1 MALQAAASESK
12 TAKLCD
18 LESQPHNPCGV
29 WRTQEYSLLVGIPF
43 KRSPHDCTE
52 SDEPRTELLLEADK
66 QVQHTC
72 PLRCCLDW
80 DVRTCSSNCAL
91 ISFASKLIT
100 TPGTVF
106 SAIS

>member
-1 MALQAAASESK
+1 MALQAASSESK

-29 WRTQEYSLLVGIPF
+29 WRTQDHSLLVCELF
-43 KRSPHDCTE
+43 KRCPHHGTE

-66 QVQHTC
+66 QVQHTY

-80 DVRTCSSNCAL
+80 EVRTCSSN
-91 ISFASKLIT
+91 
-100 TPGTVF
+100 
-106 SAIS
+106 